1 MPSKQMVSKVAKELR
16 ELAADAGQRS
26 AETVQRILTNIRTVE
41 AYVAQHPR
49 SKHLDGV
56 REAFAAELEQD
67 AKDRAAEEDQANW
80 DEFLA
85 ELAEAAEPPPPVHD
99 PWFENLLAF
108 GVLHDPEQ
116 LPEKVVVDA
125 EAEGFE
131 QPVSEYSWPPS
142 PAMFEDLMVPEVD
155 PEATDVGMLN
165 GVPTAG
171 AEGVEADAEGLED
184 SKTVPVPKRL
194 RTV

>member
-49 SKHLDGV
+49 SKYLDGV
-56 REAFAAELEQD
+56 REAFAAELEQE
-67 AKDRAAEEDQANW
+67 ARHRAAAEEQANW

-108 GVLHDPEQ
+108 GVLHEEEQ
-116 LPEKVVVDA
+116 MPAEGKQVVVDA

-142 PAMFEDLMVPEVD
+142 PAMFEDVMVPEVD
-155 PEATDVGMLN
+155 PEATDVI
-165 GVPTAG
+165 
-171 AEGVEADAEGLED
+171 DA
-184 SKTVPVPKRL
+184 KR
-194 RTV
+194 RSYG